1 MGKAS
6 WSIALVSVPFLLIL
20 NPSPAPLP
28 LWTLFVGLQQ
38 LYLVTHPDRAVFNHP
53 RADTTTTL

>member
-6 WSIALVSVPFLLIL
+6 WSIALVSVPFLL
-20 NPSPAPLP
+20 NPSPASLP

-38 LYLVTHPDRAVFNHP
+38 LNLVAHPDRAVFDHL
-53 RADTTTTL
+53 RADTTATL

>member
-1 MGKAS
+1 MGRAS
-6 WSIALVSVPFLLIL
+6 WSIALVSVQFLL

-38 LYLVTHPDRAVFNHP
+38 LYLVAHPDRAVFNHP